1 MGPRHLDPSSP
12 VVATVVSSLVFS
24 QIAGGSRTG
33 RCFTV
38 AVSSAGVGSLSC
50 YLNHGYLHY

>member
-1 MGPRHLDPSSP
+1 MGPKHLGPSSP
-12 VVATVVSSLVFS
+12 VVAAAISSLVFS
-24 QIAGGSRTG
+24 QIVGGSHTG
-33 RCFTV
+33 RCFA